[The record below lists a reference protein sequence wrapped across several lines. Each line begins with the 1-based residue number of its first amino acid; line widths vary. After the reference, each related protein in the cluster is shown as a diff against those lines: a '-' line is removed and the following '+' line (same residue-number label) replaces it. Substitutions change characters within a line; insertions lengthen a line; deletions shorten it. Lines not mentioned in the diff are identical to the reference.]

1 MKPQAANSR
10 QRKRRVAVAP
20 TALLTLRRVAVAG
33 SLATMSALSAFALAP
48 GAAHADEPAVAT
60 APDGRSPEE
69 LEREAESI
77 AQSIMSPFCPGR
89 TVSACPVA
97 GPWRDDIRK
106 MVAEG
111 VEPDEIKRRL
121 AERVPE
127 HNLMGVP
134 PNRLGWA
141 LPVGLGV
148 VALSVLVFLLR
159 YLVGPRSG
167 GGGKGGDG
175 TGGTGSK
182 SADTS
187 PEAIARAKA
196 DANAPSRANGEDYDE
211 RLDQE
216 LETFEQ

>member
-1 MKPQAANSR
+1 MKPQAASSR
-10 QRKRRVAVAP
+10 QRKRRVAMAP
-20 TALLTLRRVAVAG
+20 TALLTLRRVAVTG
-33 SLATMSALSAFALAP
+33 SLVALTALGALALAP
-48 GAAHADEPAVAT
+48 GAARADQPAVAT

-106 MVAEG
+106 MVADG
-111 VEPDEIKRRL
+111 VAPDEIKRIL
-121 AERVPE
+121 GARVPE

-134 PNRLGWA
+134 GNRLGWG
-141 LPVGLGV
+141 LPVGLGII
-148 VALSVLVFLLR
+148 AIGILVLLLR
-159 YLVGPRSG
+159 YLVGPRASG
-167 GGGKGGDG
+167 GTTAAAEPKPI
-175 TGGTGSK
+175 
-182 SADTS
+182 ADTS
-187 PEAIARAKA
+187 PEANARAKA
-196 DANAPSRANGEDYDE
+196 DPNAVARANGTDYDE